1 MASILK
7 VDELQGIVSAGDIT
21 VTVGATAT
29 QSLHDGIAKALYNYN
44 NYDATAVLNDSKNIS
59 SISDDSTGQFTAAY
73 TNVFSNTAYCVGG
86 TGGYQIFLTLEDSRT
101 EITETTTIDT
111 KMATCSDSGSPLDN
125 KQIMGIVHGDL
136 A

>member
-7 VDELQGIVSAGDIT
+7 VDEMQGVTSAGDIT

-44 NYDATAVLNDSKNIS
+44 NYDATAVLNDSMNIS
-59 SISDDSTGQFTAAY
+59 SISDDATGQFTAAY
-73 TNVFSNTAYCVGG
+73 ANVFSNTSYYIGG
-86 TGGYQIFLTLEDSRT
+86 TSGYQIFLTLEDART
-101 EITETTTIDT
+101 EINETTTIDT
-111 KMATCSDSGSPLDN
+111 KMATCADSGAPLDN
-125 KQIMGIVHGDL
+125 KQIMGIVYGDL